1 MDKRLL
7 LVFFTVLIA
16 ILTGMGCLQ
25 MKNSP
30 ALPTPEAMQI
40 SVQTGQFPAQT
51 SPAMGRT
58 HDQEPALP
66 ITIPTV
72 DITIPTIPD
81 MESYSVLDILG

>member
-1 MDKRLL
+1 MDKKIL
-7 LVFFTVLIA
+7 LVGFTVLIA
-16 ILTGMGCLQ
+16 ILAGTGCLQ
-25 MKNSP
+25 MKTP
-30 ALPTPEAMQI
+30 PDLPTQPPAQI

-51 SPAMGRT
+51 SPAMGRPD
-58 HDQEPALP
+58 DQEPALP

>member
-1 MDKRLL
+1 L

-16 ILTGMGCLQ
+16 ILAGTGCLQ

-30 ALPTPEAMQI
+30 APPTPPGMQI
-40 SVQTGQFPAQT
+40 SVQAGQFPAQT
-51 SPAMGRT
+51 SPAMGRP

-66 ITIPTV
+66 LTIPTV

>member
-1 MDKRLL
+1 M
-7 LVFFTVLIA
+7 VLIA
-16 ILTGMGCLQ
+16 ILAGTGCLQ
-25 MKNSP
+25 MKTPSD
-30 ALPTPEAMQI
+30 LPTQPAMQI

-51 SPAMGRT
+51 SPAMGRPD
-58 HDQEPALP
+58 DQEPALP